1 MNNSKLSQVENPIE
15 LVSQYGTAGDQQKV
29 IDEIYESIESGR
41 IEQTIKGVTGC
52 GKTFIMANL
61 IKKLNRPALI
71 LAHNK
76 TLAAQLAEEF
86 SRFFPNNAVHYFVS
100 YYDYY
105 QPESYIPK
113 SDTFIEKQTQINEDI
128 EKLRNASTQSLLTR
142 RDTIIV
148 ASVSCIYGLG
158 NPSDYNDLKITV
170 KKGWEYRI
178 DKLVRR
184 LVDMQ
189 YDRTQMHLKRGFFK
203 VRSQM
208 LEVMPSSEDF
218 GYRFTFW
225 GDELEKIQIF
235 DIVTNDIVG
244 ELDEYIIFPAKQY
257 VTTRD
262 KIKDALPRIET
273 DMIKRVE
280 MLREEGLLLPAER
293 LKQRTMADLEML
305 ETLGYCSGIENYSSY
320 FDGRNMGEA
329 PSTLIDY
336 FPDDFITFVDESH
349 ITLPQIGAM
358 YLGDRSRKSTL
369 VEYGFR
375 LPSALNNR
383 PLKRDEFFDRVG
395 QICYVSA
402 TPGNFEQGIEEIKL
416 EKPKKAKKNFEETS
430 LAKNSDTE
438 IKEADTALKNSSDV
452 NIDDKKTKT
461 VKKTKKS
468 ESSDTNVKLVKE
480 KKEKKL
486 KKEIK
491 ESV

>member
-1 MNNSKLSQVENPIE
+1 MTNKLKLSQIE
-15 LVSQYGTAGDQQKV
+15 RQLSLVSQYSTAGDQQKV
-29 IDEIYESIESGR
+29 IDEIQDSILSGR
-41 IEQTIKGVTGC
+41 REQTIKGVTGC
-52 GKTFIMANL
+52 GKTFIMANI
-61 IKKLNRPALI
+61 IKNLNRPALI

-86 SRFFPNNAVHYFVS
+86 SRFFPDNAVHYFVS

-158 NPSDYNDLKITV
+158 NPDDYNDLKITV
-170 KKGWEYRI
+170 KQSYEYRM
-178 DKLVRR
+178 DKLIRR

-189 YDRTQMHLKRGFFK
+189 YDRTQLHLKRGFFK
-203 VRSQM
+203 VKAQM
-208 LEVMPSSEDF
+208 LEVMPSGEDF
-218 GYRFTFW
+218 AYRLSFW
-225 GDELEKIQIF
+225 GDELEKIQMF
-235 DIVTNDIVG
+235 DPITNDIIG
-244 ELDEYIIFPAKQY
+244 ELEEYTIFPAKQY

-262 KIKDALPRIET
+262 KIKNAMSQIET
-273 DMIKRVE
+273 DMMKRVDV
-280 MLREEGLLLPAER
+280 LREEGLLLPAER

-320 FDGRNMGEA
+320 FDGRNDGTP

-336 FPDDFITFVDESH
+336 FPDDFITFIDESH

-358 YLGDRSRKSTL
+358 YVGDRSRKSTL

-395 QICYVSA
+395 QLVYVSA
-402 TPGNFEQGIEEIKL
+402 TPGLFEQGIE
-416 EKPKKAKKNFEETS
+416 KPIEPPKVKKPRKKKGDVEVEQIS
-430 LAKNSDTE
+430 E
-438 IKEADTALKNSSDV
+438 IKEL
-452 NIDDKKTKT
+452 
-461 VKKTKKS
+461 
-468 ESSDTNVKLVKE
+468 NVQ
-480 KKEKKL
+480 
-486 KKEIK
+486 
-491 ESV
+491 